1 MRSFYRLQAIL
12 LACFFLPY
20 LASAQVYVN
29 PGASGTN
36 DGSTWTNAYTD
47 LQTAIDSADAGSE
60 LWIIAG
66 TYVPGDVATGFA
78 IRQSLTLLGG
88 FAGTET
94 AVGER
99 NPGANVTILSGDTNG
114 DDAGGTGP
122 TTDNTIHVVYVDS
135 MISDIVTIDGFTISG
150 GAASTDTLSPAPDR
164 QGGGVFSYSPLELEG
179 NTITQNSAAEGAGV
193 YLSGLGA
200 SGSIAYGNDFNNNN
214 AAELGGAYMFVGTGD
229 VLFRRNTVSEN
240 SAVNGAGGFGGI
252 IGEAII
258 DSCSF
263 SDNTTGGDGAG
274 VLLFDVFS
282 VVDVCTFDDNTA
294 DLAGSAVWCAANTF
308 VGQEM
313 ISVTNSEFSGNVANS
328 TGNAGALHIAESDFV
343 LVDNC
348 NFDDNSS
355 TRGAF
360 YMLRTDTSTVSNCTF
375 NENLGDRGAG
385 LSIVAGFD
393 VAVESC
399 TFTDNSVTLIAGAL
413 YTAVATYSVNNS
425 VFTGNSAA
433 SSGGVLYNINNPED
447 VSTITNC
454 QFNSNEAPFGG
465 AILMQDGQGFY
476 TDCIFDSNECTNSGA
491 GGLNGF
497 GAVTTFERCEF
508 KDNNSGGGGAG
519 IRQQNDFTQM
529 TVLDCSFTDNSSSSG
544 TAILGT
550 QGGAYVISNTIFQ
563 NNSSDGFGGALNI
576 FEDSLDL
583 TTLTVDRC
591 QFIENLA
598 VGQGGA
604 MSIGNADA
612 TITNCIFDANFTN
625 ENPDDIAAGVPTGR
639 GAISNNASTGGVSS
653 LAKITFINN
662 TFSNNEGVLG
672 GLLVQWEQFDT
683 LDNGDIISGEAE
695 AVFMN
700 NILFYDGLDSP
711 HYGIEQGT
719 PTVSSMG
726 GNISVTDDT
735 SLDTIF
741 TQTRDQVLAP
751 DAVGLESPD
760 DGDLELLDD
769 SPGVDNGID
778 MDAPTVD
785 FDNNTRI
792 DAFMPDGTDIG
803 TPGVI
808 TDVGAYEREDLL
820 ITISTD
826 EIVDAT
832 ALTVSP
838 NPVSTEANLFLDN
851 DWRGKLELRLTNA
864 LGQVVYSDF
873 IVKADDNMTYLL
885 NTSDLA
891 NGVYRITLSNGDQTM
906 VKSMVRNGF
915 K

>member
-36 DGSTWTNAYTD
+36 DGSTWANAYTD

-78 IRQSLTLLGG
+78 VRQSLTLLGG

-94 AVGER
+94 AAGER
-99 NPGANVTILSGDTNG
+99 NPNANATILSGDTNG

-122 TTDNTIHVVYVDS
+122 TTDNTRHVVYVDS
-135 MISDIVTIDGFTISG
+135 LIGDVVTISGFTISG
-150 GAASTDTLSPAPDR
+150 GAASVDTLAADPDR
-164 QGGGVFSYSPLELEG
+164 QGGGIFSYSPLNLVG
-179 NTITQNSAAEGAGV
+179 NTITQNTAAEGAGV
-193 YLSGLGA
+193 YLAGLDA

-229 VLFRRNTVSEN
+229 VLFRRNSVSDN

-263 SDNTTGGDGAG
+263 SNNSTGGDGAG

-282 VVDVCTFDDNTA
+282 IVDACSFTGNENVG
-294 DLAGSAVWCAANTF
+294 AGSAIWCAANTF
-308 VGQEM
+308 DGEEGLFTL
-313 ISVTNSEFSGNVANS
+313 TNSEFTDNVSTSAGNSGAV
-328 TGNAGALHIAESDFV
+328 HIAEADFV

-348 NFDDNSS
+348 NFEDNSG
-355 TRGAF
+355 TRGSC

-375 NENLGDRGAG
+375 NENLADRGAG
-385 LSIVAGFD
+385 LSIIAGFD

-399 TFTDNSVTLIAGAL
+399 TFTDNSVTGIAGAL

-433 SSGGVLYNINNPED
+433 SAGGVLYNINNPED
-447 VSTITNC
+447 FSTMTNC
-454 QFNSNEAPFGG
+454 EFNSNEAPFGG
-465 AILMQDGQGFY
+465 GILMQDGQALY
-476 TDCIFDSNECTNSGA
+476 ADCIFDSNECTSSGA

-529 TVLDCSFTDNSSSSG
+529 TVIDCSFTDNSSSSG

-576 FEDSLDL
+576 FEDSLDIS
-583 TTLTVDRC
+583 TLTIDRC

-604 MSIGNADA
+604 LSVGNAE
-612 TITNCIFDANFTN
+612 TMITNCVFDANFTN
-625 ENPDDIAAGVPTGR
+625 ENPDDIAAGIPTGR
-639 GAISNNASTGGVSS
+639 GAISNNASVGGESTLSKVT
-653 LAKITFINN
+653 LINN

-672 GLLVQWEQFDT
+672 SILVQWEQFDT
-683 LDNGDIISGEAE
+683 LDNGDIVSAEAE

-700 NILFYDGLDSP
+700 NILFADGIDSP

-741 TQTRDQVLAP
+741 TQTRDQILAP

-778 MDAPTVD
+778 MGAPMVD
-785 FDNNTRI
+785 YDNNTRI
-792 DAFMPDGTDIG
+792 DAVMPDGTDIG

-808 TDVGAYEREDLL
+808 TDVGAYERENL
-820 ITISTD
+820 IVSLD

-838 NPVSTEANLFLDN
+838 NPVSTEATLFLDN
-851 DWRGKLELRLTNA
+851 DWRGKLELRLTNS
-864 LGQVVYSDF
+864 LGQVVYTDF
-873 IVKADDNMTYLL
+873 IVKADDSMTYLI
-885 NTSDLA
+885 NTSDFA